1 MGLSSALAT
10 AMSGLRANQAA
21 LSIISSNVANANT
34 PGYVTQNPNQIEVA
48 SGGFG
53 STVQTTGVNRQ
64 LDLFVQN
71 QLRTETGGSAYA
83 TQISNILGQLQ
94 SVYGTPGGNGTLETA
109 LNNFTTS
116 LQSLSNNPSDSS
128 AQAVALQAAQSL
140 AAELNTTT
148 QGIQSLRTN
157 VDQDIGNS
165 ANQANTDLSQIA
177 QINTQLQGLSP
188 TDPQAATLMDQRD
201 SAIND
206 LSKLVDI
213 RVVTDSSNQANIFT
227 TTGSQL
233 VSAGFA
239 SQFNFSSA
247 GALTPTS
254 LYNAN
259 PAKNGVG
266 TLSLHLPNGA
276 NIDVVANNIVS
287 SGQIAADLKLRD
299 QTLVQ
304 AQTQV
309 DQFAATLA
317 SSLSDQTTAGTA
329 VTGPPAAGFAVN
341 TSNVL
346 PGNTVNLT
354 YTDSS
359 NIQHQVSIVNGPSSA
374 LPLQNGPNANP
385 LLVGADFSLGMANV
399 ASQLNTALNSA
410 GLQFTGAGSTLNL
423 LGSGSA
429 TVNNASAATTQSS
442 LTSVQSAAS
451 AIHRRQFALHR
462 PDHGGRLADD
472 RARGAHL
479 REPGD
484 SRRRVET
491 QRLLDVAADRGRR
504 QYALGFPVLAIDLGE
519 VQLFAADR
527 ARLCCAAVQ
536 RHDHRLPAAI
546 HQPAEQRLD
555 AGDAAAAG
563 SKRRGLDV
571 AAEVQLDRRRQYR
584 HRDVEFDSGSEYLCS
599 QCSHH
604 VGRPKH
610 DAKPAAGS
618 RVRRPTCRSA
628 ASTTVH
634 LCSVSPCRTSTRSL
648 PTCRRSSRVA

>member
-140 AAELNTTT
+140 AAQLNTTT
-148 QGIQSLRTN
+148 EGIQSLRSN
-157 VDQDIGNS
+157 VEQDIGNS
-165 ANQANTDLSQIA
+165 ANQANTDLTQIA

-359 NIQHQVSIVNGPSSA
+359 NIQHQVSIVNVPSSA

-442 LTSVQSAAS
+442 LTSGN
-451 AIHRRQFALHR
+451 
-462 PDHGGRLADD
+462 P
-472 RARGAHL
+472 
-479 REPGD
+479 
-484 SRRRVET
+484 
-491 QRLLDVAADRGRR
+491 
-504 QYALGFPVLAIDLGE
+504 
-519 VQLFAADR
+519 QLPLFTDGSS
-527 ARLCCAAVQ
+527 LYTGQ
-536 RHDHRLPAAI
+536 I
-546 HQPAEQRLD
+546 T
-555 AGDAAAAG
+555 AAG
-563 SKRRGLDV
+563 SQMTGLAGRISVNPAVLADASKLSAYSTSPPT
-571 AAEVQLDRRRQYR
+571 AAADNTRSDFLFSQLT
-584 HRDVEFDSGSEYLCS
+584 S
-599 QCSHH
+599 
-604 VGRPKH
+604 
-610 DAKPAAGS
+610 AKSNYSPQTGLG
-618 RVRRPTCRSA
+618 SA
-628 ASTTVH
+628 AQQFNGTITDYLQQFISQQSNASTLATQ
-634 LCSVSPCRTSTRSL
+634 LQQGQSVVVSTLQQKFNSTAAVNIDTEMSNLIQVQNTYAANAHIMSVVQSMMQSL
-648 PTCRRSSRVA
+648 LQAQG